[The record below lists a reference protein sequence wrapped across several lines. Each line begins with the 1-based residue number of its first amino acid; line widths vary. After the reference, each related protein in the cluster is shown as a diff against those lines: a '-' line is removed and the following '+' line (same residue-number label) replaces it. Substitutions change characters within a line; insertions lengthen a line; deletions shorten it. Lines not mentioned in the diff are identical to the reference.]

1 MLFTLFLL
9 NVPSFNNVLV
19 RFLIYLNDR
28 IPKQPL
34 IKSYHILIGIIKHG
48 EEVFYELYHRYCR
61 EMYRHN
67 HRSNDC
73 VCDNV
78 KDIIRAQNKV
88 KDDDCSTGCNSAIE
102 KLRNP
107 GHEHG
112 PRYTTIPFVLYSKGT
127 SKPFIGSG
135 VFKNPGHKQ

>member
-1 MLFTLFLL
+1 M
-9 NVPSFNNVLV
+9 V
-19 RFLIYLNDR
+19 RKYFM
-28 IPKQPL
+28 
-34 IKSYHILIGIIKHG
+34 SY
-48 EEVFYELYHRYCR
+48 YHRYCR

-73 VCDNV
+73 VCDTV

-102 KLRNP
+102 KLRNR

-112 PRYTTIPFVLYSKGT
+112 PRYNTIPFVLYRNGT
-127 SKPFIGSG
+127 FYTFLVMVCYNISG
-135 VFKNPGHKQ
+135 YKQR